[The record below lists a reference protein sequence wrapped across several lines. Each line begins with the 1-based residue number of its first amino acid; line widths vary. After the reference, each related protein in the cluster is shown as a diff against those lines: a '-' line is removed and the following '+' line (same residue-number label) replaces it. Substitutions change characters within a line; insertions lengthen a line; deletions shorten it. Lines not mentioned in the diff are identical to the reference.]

1 MKMTLGTLLEEG
13 KEKLEKAGVPDPL
26 LDARFLL
33 LDVFDMNFASFLVK
47 RGRPLTGTENGIN
60 GTDADSDT
68 LKKIEKYRELISKRE
83 MRIPLQQLTGV
94 QEFMGLEF
102 YVNEHVLIPR
112 QDTETLVELVLQEQQ
127 GREKKLLDL
136 CTGSGCIAISLAVMG
151 GYRDVT
157 AADLSEA
164 ALKVAAENADH
175 LLQERRKEGC
185 RFTLRRGDLFE
196 ALKPGERFDV
206 LTSNPPYI
214 PTEVVR
220 GLEPEVKDH
229 EPWMALDGTEDGLA
243 FYRRIVHESKAWLNP
258 GACIYLEIGYDQGEA
273 VSRLLEAAGFCN
285 IQVIK
290 DLPGL
295 DRVVRAEIKK

>member
-60 GTDADSDT
+60 GTDADPDT

-112 QDTETLVELVLQEQQ
+112 QDTETLVELVLSEHK
-127 GREKKLLDL
+127 EKNISLLDV
-136 CTGSGCIAISLAVMG
+136 CTGSGCIAISLAKLG
-151 GYRDVT
+151 GYTDVT
-157 AADLSEA
+157 ALDLSE
-164 ALKVAAENADH
+164 
-175 LLQERRKEGC
+175 
-185 RFTLRRGDLFE
+185 E
-196 ALKPGERFDV
+196 ALKFIKSDV
-206 LTSNPPYI
+206 FSALNPEKQYNVIVSNPPYI
-214 PTEVVR
+214 PSQVIE

-229 EPWMALDGTEDGLA
+229 EPRMALDGEPDGLK
-243 FYRRIVHESKAWLNP
+243 FYRILAEEGKKYLKNGGS
-258 GACIYLEIGYDQGEA
+258 IYMEIGWDQAKDVTEIFEA
-273 VSRLLEAAGFCN
+273 MGFSGRRTVRDMAGN
-285 IQVIK
+285 
-290 DLPGL
+290 
-295 DRVVRAEIKK
+295 DRVVCARKEK